1 MSQIDIQD
9 MYVFFKGNAFFKIA
23 AGGMFLDNEWD
34 LVFIVVR
41 VGVVRIYASEAD
53 YRVNSDSHVYELILS
68 DEYQLSEVIILVSC
82 ALFRINYNF

>member
-68 DEYQLSEVIILVSC
+68 DEYQLSEVIIFVSC
-82 ALFRINYNF
+82 AVFRINYYF